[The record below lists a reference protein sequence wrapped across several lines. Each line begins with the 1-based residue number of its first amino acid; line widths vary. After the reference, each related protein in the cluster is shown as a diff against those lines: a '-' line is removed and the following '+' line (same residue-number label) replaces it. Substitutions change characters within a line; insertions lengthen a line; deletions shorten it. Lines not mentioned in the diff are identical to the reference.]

1 MRTWPTIT
9 LRNHPLALPVVGR
22 TLNRYVLGIVQLT
35 GQARSD
41 HLLKLFA
48 DDPFFATWAY
58 AVACAR
64 GQRPGDLGELVQ
76 WMNESGHQAIANLD
90 PDSTGELQPPAVE
103 DAIRIVATVV
113 ANSRHSEQDLV
124 AELGMTDPEQ
134 LELTEDTEIKGA
146 LTQLASVP
154 HEQDMMHLSFQ
165 DLQKVLRWESMEQE
179 FQQQLHVQKMLAIK
193 NLAYGASHEI
203 NNPLANI
210 STRAQALL
218 RDETDSERQRSLGTI
233 SDQAF
238 RANAMIADLMLFA
251 HPPTM
256 DLKPQ
261 QLAALFQRCL
271 VEMQANLDLAEI
283 QVQCNGSDDVL
294 VMGDRKALFEMFKAI
309 LQNCIDAIQGGMIT
323 ISWES
328 SLGQVQIR
336 VDDDGPGV
344 TDEIMPFIFDPF
356 FSGREA
362 GRGLGFGLSKA
373 WRIMQIH
380 HGSIEIEN
388 REPRGL
394 RVTICIP
401 QAASDAAATG

>member
-1 MRTWPTIT
+1 
-9 LRNHPLALPVVGR
+9 
-22 TLNRYVLGIVQLT
+22 
-35 GQARSD
+35 
-41 HLLKLFA
+41 
-48 DDPFFATWAY
+48 
-58 AVACAR
+58 
-64 GQRPGDLGELVQ
+64 
-76 WMNESGHQAIANLD
+76 
-90 PDSTGELQPPAVE
+90 
-103 DAIRIVATVV
+103 
-113 ANSRHSEQDLV
+113 
-124 AELGMTDPEQ
+124 
-134 LELTEDTEIKGA
+134 
-146 LTQLASVP
+146 
-154 HEQDMMHLSFQ
+154 MMHLSFQ

-218 RDETDSERQRSLGTI
+218 LDETDSERQRSLGTI

-256 DLKPQ
+256 DLKPL
-261 QLAALFQRCL
+261 QLAALLQRCL
-271 VEMQANLDLAEI
+271 VEMQAKLDSAEI

-294 VMGDRKALFEMFKAI
+294 VMGDRVALFEMFKAL
-309 LQNCIDAIQGGMIT
+309 LQNCIDAIQGGTIT
-323 ISWES
+323 ISWET
-328 SLGQVQIR
+328 SLGQVQIM

-344 TDEIMPFIFDPF
+344 RDEIMPFIFDPF

-388 REPRGL
+388 RQPTGI

-401 QAASDAAATG
+401 QAANGAATTG